1 MTRGYGEDMRLS
13 TAALA
18 CLGVAIGGYV
28 VRGDDY
34 NHDYK
39 NGGLHDWL
47 TVSVI
52 YVALL
57 ALVVVCG
64 LALTRRIRST

>member
-1 MTRGYGEDMRLS
+1 MRLS
-13 TAALA
+13 IAAPV
-18 CLGVAIGGYV
+18 CLGVAVGGHM

-34 NHDYK
+34 NRDYK

-57 ALVVVCG
+57 ALVIVCG
-64 LALTRRIRST
+64 LALVRRIRST